1 MSARSC
7 WRWGNSTL
15 SIFQSLP
22 QIIKCSNHL
31 VFKCHILKTCHFMD
45 CLITTEWHSLFE
57 KPTKPVFV
65 PADFPWVMTELTT
78 SKPAECQ
85 FHQTYRAPVLRSLH
99 KINWEM
105 IDGPAEAP
113 VAPLLTSCYHLLGCQ
128 KKWSCTSLN
137 LHAQPDIKSI
147 SVFVFLSPSATL
159 TQNHTKQ

>member
-15 SIFQSLP
+15 LIFQSLP

-85 FHQTYRAPVLRSLH
+85 FHQTYRAPCF
-99 KINWEM
+99 KE
-105 IDGPAEAP
+105 PAQNKLGDDRCTSEAP
-113 VAPLLTSCYHLLGCQ
+113 VAFSEVLLLHLL
-128 KKWSCTSLN
+128 STTE
-137 LHAQPDIKSI
+137 DR
-147 SVFVFLSPSATL
+147 
-159 TQNHTKQ
+159 HTKAFPCSEGCLTDA